1 MAIAWLK
8 PIEIAFRKTFLW
20 SLAKLTRNAKSVG
33 KIEEPRSILL
43 LRQDRLGDVIM
54 STFLMRALRDRF
66 PNARISLLLGKNNIA
81 IKPLLPFDFEV
92 FVYTKNLSK
101 DWAMLGE
108 VRRRKFDVAI
118 DLTDKA
124 SVTSS
129 VLISMCGAAT
139 KIGFEKENSSVY
151 DIAVPRIDMERYH
164 VARRTAELLR
174 PFEIDAEGVSLKPE
188 LRLNA
193 PRIQGR
199 VGFNVSARVPQRCAP
214 VTASIE
220 IVRGILEHGFRE
232 VVIFAAPN
240 DMERGEAIVAGVNDR
255 RVHLADKGMNFT
267 EFAESVA
274 SCEYLITTDTSTT
287 QIAAAAGLPTVV
299 LLNPTPGEHAWTPM
313 GVAFESYTQFPA
325 LENLESQ
332 PVLALFRRLVERV
345 SNPVTA

>member
-1 MAIAWLK
+1 MAIASLK

-20 SLAKLTRNAKSVG
+20 LLAKLTRNAKSSGV
-33 KIEEPRSILL
+33 IEEPRSILL

-54 STFLMRALRDRF
+54 STFLMRALRKRF

-81 IKPLLPFDFEV
+81 IKPLLPFDFDV
-92 FVYTKNLSK
+92 FLYSKNLSK
-101 DWAMLGE
+101 DRAMLSE
-108 VRRRKFDVAI
+108 VRRQKFDVAI

-129 VLISMCGAAT
+129 ILISLCGAT
-139 KIGFEKENSSVY
+139 MKIGFEKENAAVY
-151 DIAVPRIDMERYH
+151 DIVVPRIDMEQYH

-174 PFEIDAEGVSLKPE
+174 PFVIAPESVDLKPE
-188 LRLNA
+188 LALDA
-193 PRIQGR
+193 PRIEGR
-199 VGFNVSARVPQRCAP
+199 VGFNVSARIPERCAP
-214 VTASIE
+214 IAGSIE
-220 IVRGILEHGFRE
+220 IVRGILELGFRE
-232 VVIFAAPN
+232 IVIFAAPN
-240 DMERGEAIVAGVNDR
+240 DMERGEGIVAGINDR

-313 GVAFESYTQFPA
+313 GVPFESYTQFPA

-345 SNPVTA
+345 TTSVTA